1 MGWRWS
7 PRGRGEGNRQQESW
21 EMPPRCKSS
30 WRSPLALHRAT
41 DSRAGLPQA
50 KQLTGR
56 EHHPTHQQI
65 KALLSMAPPTRASP
79 SFPHNQSLPSGSL
92 HKPLSL
98 IHQRA
103 DRRKKKSHNPTTVT
117 AKTTVQKVNQDEK
130 AELRPR

>member
-1 MGWRWS
+1 MEVWAG
-7 PRGRGEGNRQQESW
+7 GGHHGGGGGAHRQQESW
-21 EMPPRCKSS
+21 EVPPRCKSS
-30 WRSPLALHRAT
+30 WRSPLALHRAA

-65 KALLSMAPPTRASP
+65 KALLSRASP